1 MAEYQVL
8 VSPRAE
14 RQLLLHVRFLA
25 KVSRP
30 AAKRLRLG
38 FGKIID
44 RLEENPWQFPMETDL
59 ELPDGVYR
67 KALFEGRYKAL
78 FLISGNQVF
87 LDAVVDCRQS
97 VDSMP

>member
-44 RLEENPWQFPMETDL
+44 RLEENP
-59 ELPDGVYR
+59 
-67 KALFEGRYKAL
+67 
-78 FLISGNQVF
+78 
-87 LDAVVDCRQS
+87 
-97 VDSMP
+97 